1 MSKLAKISHEVMIVF
16 WFNRVKGYF
25 MRLVKPSMYIS
36 GMDYVFKLWQDSDTK
51 ERGILLLT
59 FSPMFLSMG
68 GVIFTIIYF
77 VLFVL
82 PSYLFSILGWG
93 MLTALF
99 GAGGKYCFKYFT
111 GKDAKAKI
119 DKNVIDVDF
128 TESASDYAEEQKESE
143 PEAES
148 ESTKKR
154 TARKK
159 SDA

>member
-1 MSKLAKISHEVMIVF
+1 MIMF
-16 WFNRVKGYF
+16 WFNRLKAYF

-36 GMDYVFKLWQDSDTK
+36 GMDYVLKLWSESNTK

-59 FSPMFLSMG
+59 FSPMFVSMG

-111 GKDAKAKI
+111 GKELKAKT

-128 TESASDYAEEQKESE
+128 TESAPDEAVEE
-143 PEAES
+143 PEAEAPHKRAS
-148 ESTKKR
+148 KK
-154 TARKK
+154 KP
-159 SDA
+159 DAE

>member
-1 MSKLAKISHEVMIVF
+1 
-16 WFNRVKGYF
+16 

-36 GMDYVFKLWQDSDTK
+36 GMDYVFKLWNDSDTK

-111 GKDAKAKI
+111 GKELKEKKDV
-119 DKNVIDVDF
+119 NVIDVDF
-128 TESASDYAEEQKESE
+128 TEAEPDIDDPEDPEDPEVPEE
-143 PEAES
+143 PR
-148 ESTKKR
+148 KR
-154 TARKK
+154 TTRKK
-159 SDA
+159 AADAQ

>member
-1 MSKLAKISHEVMIVF
+1 MKF
-16 WFNRVKGYF
+16 
-25 MRLVKPSMYIS
+25 VKPSMYIS
-36 GMDYVFKLWQDSDTK
+36 GMDYVFKLWSESNTK

-59 FSPMFLSMG
+59 FSPMFVSMG
-68 GVIFTIIYF
+68 GVILTIIYF

-111 GKDAKAKI
+111 GKEIRDKT

-128 TESASDYAEEQKESE
+128 TEAESEPEESEPE

-148 ESTKKR
+148 PSKHTS
-154 TARKK
+154 RKK
-159 SDA
+159 TDAQ

>member
-1 MSKLAKISHEVMIVF
+1 
-16 WFNRVKGYF
+16 
-25 MRLVKPSMYIS
+25 MRFVKPSMYIS
-36 GMDYVFKLWQDSDTK
+36 GMDYVFKLWSESNTM

-59 FSPMFLSMG
+59 FSPMFVSMG
-68 GVIFTIIYF
+68 GVILTIIYF

-111 GKDAKAKI
+111 GKELNTKT

-128 TESASDYAEEQKESE
+128 TESEPDEPEESE
-143 PEAES
+143 PEAEA
-148 ESTKKR
+148 ESPKKR
-154 TARKK
+154 AAHKK
-159 SDA
+159 SDAQ

>member
-1 MSKLAKISHEVMIVF
+1 MK
-16 WFNRVKGYF
+16 
-25 MRLVKPSMYIS
+25 LVKPSMYIS
-36 GMDYVFKLWQDSDTK
+36 GMDYVFKLWNDSDTK

-111 GKDAKAKI
+111 GKELKAKK
-119 DKNVIDVDF
+119 DVNVIDVDF
-128 TESASDYAEEQKESE
+128 TEEQEA
-143 PEAES
+143 PEAAES
-148 ESTKKR
+148 DEDEEVPEEPRKRST
-154 TARKK
+154 RKK
-159 SDA
+159 TDA

>member
-1 MSKLAKISHEVMIVF
+1 MF
-16 WFNRVKGYF
+16 WFNRLKAYVVKF
-25 MRLVKPSMYIS
+25 VKPSMYIS
-36 GMDYVFKLWQDSDTK
+36 GMDYVFKLWSESNTK

-59 FSPMFLSMG
+59 FSPMFVSMG
-68 GVIFTIIYF
+68 GVILTIIYF

-111 GKDAKAKI
+111 GKEIRDKT

-128 TESASDYAEEQKESE
+128 TEAESEPEESEPE

-148 ESTKKR
+148 PSKR
-154 TARKK
+154 TSRKK
-159 SDA
+159 TDAQ